1 MRALS
6 KLTLRF
12 RSLLRRESVDHE
24 LDAELRFHLDRQI
37 AANIAAG
44 MPPDEARHAA
54 RRQFGGVDQIREE
67 CRDMRKVNWLQD
79 LAQDIRYGVRV
90 LAKSPGFATIAIL
103 TLALGIGANTAI
115 FSVVYAVLLKPL
127 PFPDPSQLVFL
138 FEAKPQ
144 EGIPSAGISY
154 DNLTEIRAQ
163 NHAFTQLAGLT
174 THELTLTGRGEPAAI
189 DIAGVT
195 PELFG
200 VLGDT
205 PLIGRTFLPEDGNQG
220 AAPVAILSENQ
231 WRSRFASDPN
241 VIGSSIDLDHR
252 SFTIVGVM
260 PSEPGILFTPR
271 SIQAWIPLARDPLF
285 GAWIPKQGLRF
296 LGVVGRLKP
305 GTPVAVA
312 QAEMDT
318 VAMRLAKKFPA
329 ENSGW
334 VIRLRPLQQ
343 AIVGNVRTALLV
355 LVGAVALVLL
365 IACANISNLLLARAT
380 SRAREIS
387 LRIALGAGRARIV
400 RQLLTESAILGLLGG
415 TAGVLVAYWGTHALI
430 SFLPAN
436 IPQVHAIHVDASV
449 LCFALLLSIVASF
462 VFGLAPALCAASSNL
477 HTSLKEDAGRSGE
490 GGTPRLARSFLAV
503 AEVALAMVL
512 LVAAGL
518 LVRSFSTLTAVN
530 PGFDATHVVT
540 AEIQLPRFQY
550 SAPEQWSAFGDEL
563 LRRLQSQPGMRD
575 TAIGIPLPL
584 NSQGSAPVPFE
595 IVGHA
600 ALQKGTPEIADYVAV
615 SPDYFRVMEIPLLR
629 GRLFTQ
635 QDNSSMPRL
644 TIINEAF
651 AHQFFANEDPIGK
664 QLNFSFRP
672 NPGVPRQIVGVVGDV
687 RDVSLS
693 QDPGPMMYVPFDQAP
708 LWGAEVV
715 VRSNLSPG
723 AIAATI
729 RHEVD
734 QIDKDLPVTGVVSMS
749 DLLGASVA
757 QPRFRTWLLGLFG
770 VMALVLAAAGI
781 FGVISYSVSRRVH
794 EIGIRVTL
802 GATPSDVLR
811 LIMGETAK
819 LIFIGLVVGIAASL
833 ALARFLSTLLFTVR
847 ATDPLTFGVVA
858 ALLALV
864 GLAASY
870 IPTRRAMR
878 VDPLVA
884 LRHE

>member
-1 MRALS
+1 VRS
-6 KLTLRF
+6 IKKIWLRL
-12 RSLLRRESVDHE
+12 RSLLRRDAVDHE
-24 LDAELRFHLDRQI
+24 LDTELRFHLDRQI

-44 MPPDEARHAA
+44 MSADRARTAA
-54 RRQFGGVDQIREE
+54 LPEFGGVDQVREE
-67 CRDMRKVNWLQD
+67 CSDMRKVNWIQD
-79 LAQDIRYGVRV
+79 VAQDIRYGLRI
-90 LAKSPGFATIAIL
+90 LSKSPSFTIVAIL
-103 TLALGIGANTAI
+103 TLALGIGTNTAI

-127 PFPDPSQLVFL
+127 PFPDSRQLVFL

-163 NHAFTQLAGLT
+163 NHVFIQLAGLT

-205 PLIGRTFLPEDGNQG
+205 PLAGRTFLPEDGKQG

-231 WRSRFASDPN
+231 WRGRFASDPN

-260 PSEPGILFTPR
+260 PSEPGILFSPR
-271 SIQAWIPLARDPLF
+271 SIQVWIPLAQDPLF

-312 QAEMDT
+312 QAELDT
-318 VAMRLAKKFPA
+318 VAVRLAKKFPA

-334 VIRLRPLQQ
+334 VIRIRTLQQ

-387 LRIALGAGRARIV
+387 LRITLGAGRARII

-436 IPQVHAIHVDASV
+436 IPQVHEIHVDASV
-449 LCFALLLSIVASF
+449 LGFALLLSIVASF
-462 VFGLAPALCAASSNL
+462 VFGLAPALFAASSNL

-490 GGTPRLARSFLAV
+490 GGTRRLMRSFLAIT
-503 AEVALAMVL
+503 EVALAMVL

-518 LVRSFSTLTAVN
+518 LVRSFATLTAVN
-530 PGFDATHVVT
+530 PGFDATRLVT

-550 SAPEQWSAFGDEL
+550 SAPEQWSAFSDEL

-584 NSQGSAPVPFE
+584 NPQGSASLPFE
-595 IVGHA
+595 IVGHP
-600 ALQKGTPEIADYVAV
+600 ALRKGTPEAADYVAV

-629 GRLFTQ
+629 GRSFTH
-635 QDNSSMPRL
+635 QDGASMPRL

-664 QLNFSFRP
+664 RLSFSFPP
-672 NPGVPRQIVGVVGDV
+672 NPGIPREIVGIVGDV
-687 RDVSLS
+687 RNVSLS

-715 VRSNLSPG
+715 VRSNLTPG
-723 AIAATI
+723 SISATI
-729 RHEVD
+729 RHEVE
-734 QIDKDLPVTGVVSMS
+734 QIDKDLPVTDITSMS
-749 DLLGASVA
+749 DLVGASVA

-781 FGVISYSVSRRVH
+781 FGVISYSVSRRVQ
-794 EIGIRVTL
+794 EIGIRVAL
-802 GATPSDVLR
+802 GATPSNVLL
-811 LIMGETAK
+811 LILGESAK
-819 LIFIGLVVGIAASL
+819 LILLGLVVGIVASL
-833 ALARFLSTLLFTVR
+833 ALARFLSTLLFAVR
-847 ATDPLTFGVVA
+847 ATDPLTFAVVA
-858 ALLALV
+858 VLLALV

-878 VDPLVA
+878 VDPMVA